1 MNFFFDIYDWAMIS
15 QLLTV
20 SFSVVW
26 VFRHFEPKTKVVLG
40 ALFHV
45 VIVFLLGTL
54 LNYGLFSLANDVTI
68 LQGINFPLS
77 WLITVILY
85 ISFFSDI
92 PVTNRVIMGAT
103 LFVSIVTMTE
113 LGHYGS
119 MLIANKL
126 GTGVFTIP
134 CYVMQ
139 DVLIIAF
146 AVFIKKFSLSRYTEI
161 PSISAVLIIINTV
174 VMSMVVFINTR
185 FMISGI
191 NDNKELYCVI
201 LLAEY
206 IMVITGYLMVWFHC
220 KVRREKT
227 ELEVENRLLESD
239 RMTLMVTEKAVE
251 EMRCLRHDIKNQYL
265 IMKMLIEDGKYR
277 ELDEYFSSMNL
288 NELITGGIKFI
299 DCGNELLNSI
309 INMEVMKA
317 SSKGVDFT
325 VKINVADDINIEKS
339 DLCRVLVNLIDNAIE
354 AVERNNAYGNPVDCK
369 ISKNKEYL
377 YICVRNSLGDVA
389 DKKVLELVTSK
400 HDTELH
406 GYGHRIVDKLVNKYQ
421 GYIKYSIEN
430 GEFVAEAM
438 LGSQKAADA

>member
-1 MNFFFDIYDWAMIS
+1 
-15 QLLTV
+15 
-20 SFSVVW
+20 
-26 VFRHFEPKTKVVLG
+26 
-40 ALFHV
+40 
-45 VIVFLLGTL
+45 
-54 LNYGLFSLANDVTI
+54 
-68 LQGINFPLS
+68 
-77 WLITVILY
+77 
-85 ISFFSDI
+85 
-92 PVTNRVIMGAT
+92 
-103 LFVSIVTMTE
+103 
-113 LGHYGS
+113 
-119 MLIANKL
+119 
-126 GTGVFTIP
+126 
-134 CYVMQ
+134 
-139 DVLIIAF
+139 
-146 AVFIKKFSLSRYTEI
+146 
-161 PSISAVLIIINTV
+161 
-174 VMSMVVFINTR
+174 
-185 FMISGI
+185 
-191 NDNKELYCVI
+191 
-201 LLAEY
+201 
-206 IMVITGYLMVWFHC
+206 MVWFHC

-438 LGSQKAADA
+438 LGLQKAADA